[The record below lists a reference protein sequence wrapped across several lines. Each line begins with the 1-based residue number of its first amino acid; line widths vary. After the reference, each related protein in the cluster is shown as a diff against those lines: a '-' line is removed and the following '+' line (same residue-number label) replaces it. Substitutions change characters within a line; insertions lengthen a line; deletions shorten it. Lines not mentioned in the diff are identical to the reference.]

1 MREVVVVLERM
12 VVRGGDEDVGV
23 DVVVDVSD
31 EGGEEE
37 IRVIRRDGEMAGV
50 GDRSW
55 RPCRRWLW
63 CGRR

>member
-37 IRVIRRDGEMAGV
+37 IRMIRRDGEMVGV
-50 GDRSW
+50 GDRS
-55 RPCRRWLW
+55 
-63 CGRR
+63 